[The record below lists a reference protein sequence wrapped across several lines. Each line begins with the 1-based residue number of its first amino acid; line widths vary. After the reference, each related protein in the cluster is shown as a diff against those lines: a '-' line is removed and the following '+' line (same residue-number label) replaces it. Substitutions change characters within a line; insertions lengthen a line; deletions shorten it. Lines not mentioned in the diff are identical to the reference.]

1 MEQAQKVKGRGQ
13 EEAKVPAILQER
25 IPARKDRAAGN
36 QAEAQEKAAVP
47 ARAAVEGNKFQP
59 KKGKQE

>member
-1 MEQAQKVKGRGQ
+1 MVQAQKVKGRGQ

-36 QAEAQEKAAVP
+36 QAEVP
-47 ARAAVEGNKFQP
+47 GRAAVEGNKFQP